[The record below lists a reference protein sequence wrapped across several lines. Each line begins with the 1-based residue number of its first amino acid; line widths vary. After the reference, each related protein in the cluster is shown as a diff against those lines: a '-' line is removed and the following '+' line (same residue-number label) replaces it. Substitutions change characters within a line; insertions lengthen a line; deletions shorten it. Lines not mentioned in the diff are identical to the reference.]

1 MMTSMNE
8 PCRGETSV
16 IDQCSRLLAH
26 AYLSLA
32 LLRVRSSESNGATA
46 DGASERRQERV
57 TKTRSKAGRR
67 HVPSDDHGVWSAPS
81 FINNWTINQREWPS
95 LVVVYLSLVHPHLHL
110 PSPSI
115 SISSLTPMQGSP
127 VRSIDLQPQI
137 GATGRWADGLEIK
150 LK

>member
-1 MMTSMNE
+1 MERASGDNNANKNSLKSG
-8 PCRGETSV
+8 RA
-16 IDQCSRLLAH
+16 SRTLGP
-26 AYLSLA
+26 
-32 LLRVRSSESNGATA
+32 R
-46 DGASERRQERV
+46 
-57 TKTRSKAGRR
+57 
-67 HVPSDDHGVWSAPS
+67 VWSAPS